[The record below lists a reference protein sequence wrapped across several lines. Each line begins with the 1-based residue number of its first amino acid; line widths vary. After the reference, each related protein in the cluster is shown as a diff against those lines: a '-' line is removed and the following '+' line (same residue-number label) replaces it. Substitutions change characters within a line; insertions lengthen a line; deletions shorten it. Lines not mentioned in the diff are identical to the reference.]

1 LNQQD
6 IQKKEDTIDVKL
18 NVTSEGEKVVIAF
31 EREVSWLGLTPEE
44 ALRLAENLKVASIT
58 VLRSLTK

>member
-1 LNQQD
+1 MNQQD